1 MMNRNGNEQLLAHTP
16 EVMSS
21 FIQYHNAE
29 KMGWVPLDGL
39 PFLRT
44 SLLIYTSRPAVRK
57 AVGGTVYLI
66 VGLGKP
72 RRKFYLWECF
82 RVEAVR
88 VEEGRYFAEGTGW
101 QLVPPQR
108 LRGEE
113 FDAFRVGCASF
124 IGFQNIDALPYLA
137 KLEELAARYRRTT
150 FDAEVVRFCDDLV
163 GLMPASGDV
172 RFARGFVHQ
181 RMGANALALADCVA
195 ALRLGTEFVAEAEAC
210 RILATD
216 ERR

>member
-1 MMNRNGNEQLLAHTP
+1 
-16 EVMSS
+16 MSS

-44 SLLIYTSRPAVRK
+44 SLLIYTSRPAVRQ
-57 AVGGTVYLI
+57 AVGGMVYLV
-66 VGLGKP
+66 VGLSRP
-72 RRKFYLWECF
+72 RRFYLWECF
-82 RVEAVR
+82 RVEEVR
-88 VEEGRYFAEGTGW
+88 LEQGRYFAEGTGW

-108 LRGEE
+108 LAGEE
-113 FDAFRVGCASF
+113 FDAFRVACASF
-124 IGFQNIDALPYLA
+124 IGFQNIDTSPFLA
-137 KLEELAARYRRTT
+137 TLQQLAERHHRTT

-163 GLMPASGDV
+163 ALLPSSGDV

-210 RILATD
+210 RKAAGGPIPD
-216 ERR
+216 